1 MKKEDEQNK
10 SPTKLGTLTLD
21 LVKRSS
27 DQLKN
32 DNSQIND
39 CAESPEFK
47 EAPAQHHVGNFKLND
62 GMETKVVKPYD
73 LKTLSLSLKE
83 IKKLSDEDLL
93 RLLSGEGHDGHI
105 LGRTVQ
111 LISNEILIRQVK
123 ESSKPHWTAYIGI
136 LLALVA
142 AVTGVVQLLK

>member
-47 EAPAQHHVGNFKLND
+47 KAPAQHHVGNFKLND
-62 GMETKVVKPYD
+62 GMEAKVVKPYD

-111 LISNEILIRQVK
+111 LISNEILSRQIK
-123 ESSKPHWTAYIGI
+123 ESSKPHWTAYAV
-136 LLALVA
+136 LLLTFIA
-142 AVTGVVQLLK
+142 AVTGVVAILK